1 MYIFFLRFFAAV
13 VVFTDTFKTLS
24 KDFCSMKTYYL
35 QVRIQNHWTVP
46 LDTPL
51 EPQPHHTFISSL
63 TKNVISL
70 HSAEGFLKSFVQQT
84 A

>member
-1 MYIFFLRFFAAV
+1 MYIFFLRFFFFAAV

-51 EPQPHHTFISSL
+51 EPQPHFYTPL
-63 TKNVISL
+63 QRTL
-70 HSAEGFLKSFVQQT
+70 FLYTVQK
-84 A
+84 AF